1 MVVTMQL
8 RDYQIRT
15 LDAVWAAM
23 QHQTAALIVAPCSA
37 GKTILFSKLIQ
48 RLLRENPG
56 FRALILVD
64 REVLVTQAADKLRRV
79 APELVL
85 SIGIACAGADKVK
98 TLDQPVT
105 IASRQTLDRLMDRF
119 APVQLCILDEAHLLA
134 IPHPD
139 KQPDQYGRIIGRLR
153 DYNPN
158 MRLVG
163 CTATPYRL
171 GGYGG
176 YIYGKGNRPDSR
188 PYWMDV
194 TTEIST
200 RELLA
205 GGFIAPLRGLARENE
220 GLNQEL
226 KFVNLSGGEYNLGQ
240 LSNLMCREVHVRSVV
255 EAWRQEAADRKKT
268 IVFTTTKEHASAV
281 CAAFAEAGVEALP
294 IHSGLPPVML
304 ANNMAA
310 LEEGDGTGVRV
321 FVSIAMLT
329 TGLDVVDVDCLIL
342 ARPTKSAALYKQ
354 ILGRGQRLAPGK
366 TDCLVIDLVGSF
378 RAFGTDMDKIRV
390 TIPSGAK
397 GGAPYKLCPNE
408 ACNQYVHP
416 SLRYC
421 PHCGE
426 EFPMTELVEAALG
439 NMREVK
445 FNEDK
450 PPVEPDVYEVRHVD
464 YEIHVS
470 RSSGKRL
477 IRVVYDCGSYHG
489 GKSEWVCLPDYYDGY
504 AVAKAMKWWERRSA
518 EPFPETVEEF
528 LFLSDTLMM
537 PRYISVVQDGRFERV
552 VEASFEEYGEEP
564 AGLPAPQY
572 NEDEIPF

>member
-1 MVVTMQL
+1 MEL

-15 LDAVWAAM
+15 LDATWAAM
-23 QHQTAALIVAPCSA
+23 QVQLSALIVAPCSA

-79 APELVL
+79 APELTL
-85 SIGIACAGADKVK
+85 SIGIACAGADKTK

-105 IASRQTLDRLMDRF
+105 IASRQTLDRLMDKF

-139 KQPDQYGRIIGRLR
+139 KQPDQYGRIIERLR

-171 GGYGG
+171 GSYGG
-176 YIYGKGNRPDSR
+176 YIYGNGNRPDSR
-188 PYWMDV
+188 PYWADV

-205 GGFIAPLRGLARENE
+205 GGFIAPLKGLARVHET
-220 GLNQEL
+220 LPRDL
-226 KFVNLSGGEYNLGQ
+226 SFVAVQNGEYNLGQ
-240 LSNLMCREVHVRSVV
+240 LSGVMCHEIHVQSVV
-255 EAWRQEAADRKKT
+255 EAWRQEAAERRKT
-268 IVFTTTKEHASAV
+268 IIFTTSKNHAAAV
-281 CAAFAEAGVEALP
+281 CAAFETAGVQALP
-294 IHSGLPPVML
+294 IHSGLPPVVL
-304 ANNMAA
+304 ANNMAQ
-310 LEEGDGTGVRV
+310 LEEGGEAGVRV

-366 TDCLVIDLVGSF
+366 TDCLVIDLVGAF
-378 RAFGTDMDKIRV
+378 REFGTDMDKIRV
-390 TIPSGAK
+390 TVPSGVT
-397 GGAPYKLCPNE
+397 GCAPNKLCPNE
-408 ACNQYVHP
+408 ACNKYVHP

-421 PHCGE
+421 PYCGE
-426 EFPMTELVEAALG
+426 EFPMTETVEAALG

-445 FNEDK
+445 FNQDQE
-450 PPVEPDVYEVRHVD
+450 PVEPDVYEVRDVE
-464 YEIHVS
+464 YEIHQS
-470 RSSGKRL
+470 RSSGRYL
-477 IRVVYDCGSYHG
+477 IRVSYDCGAFHG
-489 GKSEWVCLPDYYDGY
+489 RKYEYVCLPDYYDGY
-504 AVAKAMKWWERRSA
+504 AVTKARQWWERRSD
-518 EPFPETVEEF
+518 EPFPETVQEF
-528 LFLSDTLMM
+528 MFLSDSLLM
-537 PRYISVVQDGRFERV
+537 PRYISVVSEGRFEKV
-552 VEASFEEYGEEP
+552 VEASFEEFGAEP
-564 AGLPAPQY
+564 VGLPAGQMHD
-572 NEDEIPF
+572 EDEVPF